1 MSETNVNHGPRSDGA
16 FAGPLD
22 QETFRALL
30 FNSFLHQQNRLRSRR
45 QQAAQLLAAIAAARR
60 DVSEAADL
68 RTALNLIAV
77 SAIEITGSTG
87 AALAISAGGEMTCW
101 AMSGP
106 TAPPLG
112 APVPPDSG
120 LSGECLR
127 THSIVRCDD
136 TSTDPRVNR
145 EACARLGGVASMLL
159 VPLLRRSSVLG
170 VLVVFSIR
178 LHAFDQIDEHVLEL
192 LAGIATAA
200 LSDFAPSEAAPRVT
214 SRSLPANVRTPPPL
228 MSPV

>member
-1 MSETNVNHGPRSDGA
+1 MSETNFNHGPRSDGA

-45 QQAAQLLAAIAAARR
+45 QEAEQLLAAIAAARR
-60 DVSEAADL
+60 GVSEAADL
-68 RTALNLIAV
+68 RAALNVIAM

-120 LSGECLR
+120 LAGECLR
-127 THSIVRCDD
+127 THRIVRCND
-136 TSTDPRVNR
+136 TSSDPRVNR
-145 EACARLGGVASMLL
+145 EACERLGGVASMLL
-159 VPLLRRSSVLG
+159 VPLLRRNNVLG
-170 VLVVFSIR
+170 VLVAFSIR
-178 LHAFDQIDEHVLEL
+178 PHTFDQIDEHVLEL
-192 LAGIATAA
+192 LAGIAGAA
-200 LSDFAPSEAAPRVT
+200 MSDFAASDAAPRAS
-214 SRSLPANVRTPPPL
+214 SRSLPANVRTAPPQI
-228 MSPV
+228 SPV